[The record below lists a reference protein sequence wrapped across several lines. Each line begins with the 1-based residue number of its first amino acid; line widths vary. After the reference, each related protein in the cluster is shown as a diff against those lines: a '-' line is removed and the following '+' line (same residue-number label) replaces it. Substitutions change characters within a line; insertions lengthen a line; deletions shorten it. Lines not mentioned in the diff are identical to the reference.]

1 MEEIRQK
8 TFKGERPLFASRD
21 IRITD
26 CVFKDGE
33 SPLKESSG
41 IEIES
46 SLFQWK
52 YPLWYCRD
60 VRAVNCAWFENARA
74 GVWYTD
80 RIEVAESIIRA
91 PKNFR
96 RCRDV
101 TLREVAFTDA
111 RETLWSCTGVRM
123 KNVSAVNA
131 DYFAMNSK
139 DIEVDGLMLDGNYS
153 FDGAENVRVRNAKLI
168 TKDAFW
174 NSRNVTVED
183 SFISCEYL
191 GWNSA
196 DLTLVNCTV
205 ESSQAMC
212 YIENLKLVNCKL
224 INTTLAFEYSSV
236 DADIDSGIDS
246 VFNPKSGR
254 IRAKSIGELILESDR
269 IDPSATMIESGVI
282 GKTSSRPEWARDG
295 E

>member
-1 MEEIRQK
+1 MKEIRQK
-8 TFKGERPLFASRD
+8 VFKGERPLFASRD
-21 IRITD
+21 IRVTD

-33 SPLKESSG
+33 SPLKECSG
-41 IEIES
+41 IEVES

-60 VRAVNCAWFENARA
+60 VKAVNCAWFENARA

-111 RETLWSCTGVRM
+111 RETLWNCTGVVM
-123 KNVSAVNA
+123 KNVSAVNG
-131 DYFAMNSK
+131 DYFAMNSR

-191 GWNSA
+191 GWNSV

-236 DADIDSGIDS
+236 DADIDSDIDS
-246 VFNPKSGR
+246 VFNPRSGN
-254 IRAKSIGELILESDR
+254 IRARGIGELILESDR
-269 IDPSATMIESGVI
+269 IDPSATKIESGSI
-282 GKTSSRPEWARDG
+282 GKISSRPEWARDG